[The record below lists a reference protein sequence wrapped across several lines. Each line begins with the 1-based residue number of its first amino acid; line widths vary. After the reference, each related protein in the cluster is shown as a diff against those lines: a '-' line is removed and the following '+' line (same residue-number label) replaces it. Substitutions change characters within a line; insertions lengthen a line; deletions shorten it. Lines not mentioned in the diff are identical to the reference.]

1 MDFFIKFLKFG
12 IVGASGVIVD
22 FGITWLL
29 KEWVKINRH
38 AANSTGFF
46 LAAVISNYIL
56 NRIWTFHS
64 HDAEVGTQFA
74 KFLAVSAAGL
84 AMNNSLIYYFN
95 EKRVCRFICPK
106 R

>member
-46 LAAVISNYIL
+46 RCGY
-56 NRIWTFHS
+56 
-64 HDAEVGTQFA
+64 Q
-74 KFLAVSAAGL
+74 
-84 AMNNSLIYYFN
+84 
-95 EKRVCRFICPK
+95 
-106 R
+106 